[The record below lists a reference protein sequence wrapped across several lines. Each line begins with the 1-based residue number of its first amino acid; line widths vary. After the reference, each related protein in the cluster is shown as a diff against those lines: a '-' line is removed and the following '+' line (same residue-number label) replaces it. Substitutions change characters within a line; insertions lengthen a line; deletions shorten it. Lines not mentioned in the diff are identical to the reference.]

1 MDNKEQIIESAIDIL
16 KNRYTKEPTE
26 RDDIIAY
33 KSYLDRCIRKEMI
46 RLLEEQVPGRFS
58 RSDWTAIRRKSESD
72 KKYEESDVFIK
83 SLYEEVPGHEDY
95 IFVKMNSVYELK
107 ALCLQNIEN
116 SIDTGTRS
124 RVDGK
129 TRVMMFVWF
138 GDKPTESFSK
148 QTESKEKISQE
159 PTILMDENGI
169 ML

>member
-16 KNRYTKEPTE
+16 KNRYLKEPIE

-46 RLLEEQVPGRFS
+46 RLLEQELGKLS
-58 RSDWTAIRRKSESD
+58 SCYWTAIRRKTESD
-72 KKYEESDVFIK
+72 KKYEESNVFIK

-107 ALCLQNIEN
+107 TLRLKDIEN
-116 SIDTGTRS
+116 SIESGTRS
-124 RVDGK
+124 RVDGNP
-129 TRVMMFVWF
+129 VMCFVWF
-138 GDKPTESFSK
+138 GDKPTESFFK
-148 QTESKEKISQE
+148 QTESKEKVSQE
-159 PTILMDENGI
+159 PTILMGENGI